1 LSDGVATITSS
12 TRTLVG
18 KVARPAQRFV
28 EHLAEIDAVVA
39 VSEDGGQT
47 SAEHGHP
54 LDTL

>member
-1 LSDGVATITSS
+1 MSDGVATITSS